1 MINTGVD
8 IVQIS
13 RIERIIKNK
22 KERFYR
28 RLFTNDEITYLESR
42 NNNSNTVAGLFA
54 AKEAIGKVLG
64 TGIGSISW
72 TDIEIVHNN
81 AGKPMVNLNPKI
93 KEKLHKLDMTEI
105 SLSISHEKEYAIA
118 FAIGY
123 YNYKNIK

>member
-8 IVQIS
+8 IVEIS

-22 KERFYR
+22 KEKFYR
-28 RLFTNDEITYLESR
+28 RLFTKDEITYLESR
-42 NNNSNTVAGLFA
+42 NNKANTVAGLVA
-54 AKEAIGKVLG
+54 AKEAVGKILG

-72 TDIEIVHNN
+72 TDIEIVHND

-93 KEKLHKLDMTEI
+93 KEKLHKLNMTEI

-123 YNYKNIK
+123 YSYKNIK